1 MPLSSLI
8 LAIIALGALI
18 VWIWVINKK

>member
-8 LAIIALGALI
+8 LSALSF
-18 VWIWVINKK
+18 VCC